1 VEICGSPH
9 PKHTSVRGV
18 EVGADDGAKVKAVEG
33 ALDGTDAEGA
43 LDGTDAEGALD
54 GTDAEGALDGTD
66 AEGALEGTDAD
77 GALEGTDA
85 DGALEGTDAD
95 GALEGVEDSSTQRP
109 EEDIGKMAWSKFDVN
124 AAKHAPE
131 EQKSS
136 TLLERYASRPML

>member
-18 EVGADDGAKVKAVEG
+18 EVGADDGAKVKAV
-33 ALDGTDAEGA
+33 EGA